1 MVEEAIQDRVVNS
14 TSMKD
19 LYDAGVHFGH
29 QKSHWNPKMK
39 SFIFTQRN
47 GIHII
52 DLRQTYRMLDKSAD
66 FISKIGSQ
74 GKKIMIV
81 GTKRQAHDSILK
93 DSARSGAFYVITR
106 WLGGTLTNFK
116 TIKQRIDY
124 LYELEER
131 KEKGEFDQ
139 ITKKE
144 SLKLEESINKLNR
157 FLGGIKEMKELPG
170 AIIVIDVRNEHIA
183 ISEAKRVGVPII
195 GLVDS
200 DSNPE
205 NIDYPIPGND
215 DAIRSIQLVT
225 SRLADAYLEG
235 VSAASNK
242 EDIEMTEELIGSAEV
257 SDSLEENVTE
267 SSDNKE

>member
-1 MVEEAIQDRVVNS
+1 MVEEAVQDRILNS

-39 SFIFTQRN
+39 SYIFTQRN

-52 DLRQTYRMLDKSAD
+52 DLRQTYRMLDKAAD
-66 FISKIGSQ
+66 FISKTGAQ

-81 GTKRQAHDSILK
+81 GTKRQAHDSILQ

-116 TIKQRIDY
+116 TIKKRIDY
-124 LYELEER
+124 LYHLEER
-131 KEKGEFDQ
+131 KDKGEFEK

-144 SLKLEESINKLNR
+144 SLKLEESITKLNR
-157 FLGGIKEMKELPG
+157 FLGGIKEMNELPG
-170 AIIVIDVRNEHIA
+170 AIIVIDVRKEHIA
-183 ISEAKRVGVPII
+183 ISEAQRVGIPIVA
-195 GLVDS
+195 LVDS

-205 NIDYPIPGND
+205 NIDFPIPGND

-225 SRLADAYLEG
+225 NRLADAYLEG
-235 VSAASNK
+235 INTASNK
-242 EDIEMTEELIGSAEV
+242 
-257 SDSLEENVTE
+257 SDSDISDDLIESNLDSSHIEEDTSISPGN
-267 SSDNKE
+267 

>member
-1 MVEEAIQDRVVNS
+1 
-14 TSMKD
+14 
-19 LYDAGVHFGH
+19 
-29 QKSHWNPKMK
+29 
-39 SFIFTQRN
+39 
-47 GIHII
+47 
-52 DLRQTYRMLDKSAD
+52 
-66 FISKIGSQ
+66 
-74 GKKIMIV
+74 MI
-81 GTKRQAHDSILK
+81 
-93 DSARSGAFYVITR
+93 
-106 WLGGTLTNFK
+106 
-116 TIKQRIDY
+116 
-124 LYELEER
+124 
-131 KEKGEFDQ
+131 
-139 ITKKE
+139 KKE

-183 ISEAKRVGVPII
+183 ISEAKRVGVPIV

>member
-1 MVEEAIQDRVVNS
+1 MVQEAIQDRVVNS
-14 TSMKD
+14 TSMRD

-39 SFIFTQRN
+39 SYIFTQRN

-52 DLRQTYRMLDKSAD
+52 DLRQTYRMLDRSAD

-81 GTKRQAHDSILK
+81 GTKKQAHDSILK
-93 DSARSGAFYVITR
+93 DSNRAGAFYVITR
-106 WLGGTLTNFK
+106 WLGGTLTNFN
-116 TIKQRIDY
+116 TIKKRIDY
-124 LYELEER
+124 LYELEGR
-131 KEKGEFDQ
+131 KEKGEFEQ

-144 SLKLEESINKLNR
+144 SLKLEESITKLNR

-183 ISEAKRVGVPII
+183 ISEANRVGIPIV

-225 SRLADAYLEG
+225 TRLADAYLEG
-235 VSAASNK
+235 VNSANNK
-242 EDIEMTEELIGSAEV
+242 VDEENDKDLIGSI
-257 SDSLEENVTE
+257 S
-267 SSDNKE
+267 SSDDLNGNASDIQDNKD

>member
-1 MVEEAIQDRVVNS
+1 
-14 TSMKD
+14 
-19 LYDAGVHFGH
+19 
-29 QKSHWNPKMK
+29 
-39 SFIFTQRN
+39 
-47 GIHII
+47 
-52 DLRQTYRMLDKSAD
+52 MLDKSAD

-93 DSARSGAFYVITR
+93 DSSRSGAFYVITR

-124 LYELEER
+124 LYELEGR
-131 KEKGEFDQ
+131 KEKGEFEQ

-144 SLKLEESINKLNR
+144 SLKLQESINKLNR

-183 ISEAKRVGVPII
+183 ISEAKRVGIPIV

-235 VSAASNK
+235 VNAASNK
-242 EDIEMTEELIGSAEV
+242 EDLEMDQELI
-257 SDSLEENVTE
+257 E
-267 SSDNKE
+267 STPASDNLDEDTSESPADKE

>member
-106 WLGGTLTNFK
+106 WLGGTLTNFN
-116 TIKQRIDY
+116 TIRSRVDY
-124 LYELEER
+124 LIQLKKL
-131 KEKGEFDQ
+131 KEDGEMDNLP
-139 ITKKE
+139 KKE
-144 SLKLEESINKLNR
+144 QISLTREMKKLEYLLN
-157 FLGGIKEMKELPG
+157 GIMNMLSL
-170 AIIVIDVRNEHIA
+170 IHI
-183 ISEAKRVGVPII
+183 
-195 GLVDS
+195 
-200 DSNPE
+200 
-205 NIDYPIPGND
+205 
-215 DAIRSIQLVT
+215 
-225 SRLADAYLEG
+225 
-235 VSAASNK
+235 
-242 EDIEMTEELIGSAEV
+242 
-257 SDSLEENVTE
+257 
-267 SSDNKE
+267 